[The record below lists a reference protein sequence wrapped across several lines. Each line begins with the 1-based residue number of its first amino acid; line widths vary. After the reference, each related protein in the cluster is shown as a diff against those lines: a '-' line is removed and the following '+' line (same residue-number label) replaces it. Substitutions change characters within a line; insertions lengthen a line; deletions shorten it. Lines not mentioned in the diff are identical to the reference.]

1 MDIILGS
8 PRGFCAG
15 VVRAIDIVELAL
27 ARLGK
32 PIYIRH
38 EIIHNQFIVNDLA
51 NKGAIFVDELS
62 EVPDGNVVIFSAHG
76 VSPVVRSEAELR
88 GLKILDAT
96 CPLVTKVHLEAK
108 KYAGEGFTII
118 LVGHKGHP
126 ETIGTAGE
134 APSKTI
140 VVETVADTETVEI
153 PDPERVVVL
162 TQTTLSV
169 DDTREIVESLTHR
182 FPNIVVR
189 NDICYATSNR
199 QMAAKLVAEDADVV
213 LVIGAANSS
222 NSNRLREVVQ
232 DLGIPSFLING
243 PEEIPSTMLQT
254 NHKIGI
260 VSGASTPEILVQRV
274 IEELKPAN
282 IFNLTVVEEDVKFAL
297 PKELT

>member
-260 VSGASTPEILVQRV
+260 VSGASTPEILVERV

>member
-1 MDIILGS
+1 MDIVLGS

-27 ARLGK
+27 ERLGK

-76 VSPVVRSEAELR
+76 VSPSVRAEADLR

-96 CPLVTKVHLEAK
+96 CPLVTKVHVEAK
-108 KYAGEGFTII
+108 KYAGEGFTIV

-140 VVETVADTETVEI
+140 VVETQADIEGLEV
-153 PDPERVVVL
+153 PNPEKVVVL

-169 DDTREIVESLTHR
+169 DDTREIVDSLRLR
-182 FPNIVVR
+182 FPNLVVR

-199 QMAAKLVAEDADVV
+199 QMTAKLVAEDADCV
-213 LVIGAANSS
+213 LVIGAKNSS
-222 NSNRLREVVQ
+222 NSNRLKEVVQ
-232 DLGIPSFLING
+232 ELGIPSYLIGG
-243 PEEIPSTMLQT
+243 PEEIPSELLQSEG
-254 NHKIGI
+254 KIGI

-274 IEELKPAN
+274 IRELKPKN
-282 IFNLTVVEEDVKFAL
+282 IFKVRIVDEDIKFAL
-297 PKELT
+297 PSELT

>member
-169 DDTREIVESLTHR
+169 DDTREIVESLTRR
-182 FPNIVVR
+182 FPNVVVR

-213 LVIGAANSS
+213 LVIGAENSS

-243 PEEIPSTMLQT
+243 PDEIPSTVLQP
-254 NHKIGI
+254 NNKIGI

-274 IEELKPAN
+274 IDELKPAN
-282 IFNLTVVEEDVKFAL
+282 IFNLFPVWRVSS
-297 PKELT
+297 

>member
-169 DDTREIVESLTHR
+169 DDTREIVEALTRR
-182 FPNIVVR
+182 FPNVVVR

-213 LVIGAANSS
+213 LVIGAGNSS
-222 NSNRLREVVQ
+222 NSNRLREGVQ
-232 DLGIPSFLING
+232 DLGIPSFLIKG
-243 PEEIPSTMLQT
+243 PDEIPSTVLQP
-254 NHKIGI
+254 NNKIGI

-274 IEELKPAN
+274 IDELKPAN

>member
-27 ARLGK
+27 KRIGK

-38 EIIHNQFIVNDLA
+38 EIIHNQFIVDDLA
-51 NKGAIFVDELS
+51 EKGAIFVDELS

-76 VSPVVRSEAELR
+76 VSPAVRSEAELR

-108 KYAGEGFTII
+108 KYAGDGFTII

-126 ETIGTAGE
+126 ETIGTSGE
-134 APSKTI
+134 APSRTI

-169 DDTREIVESLTHR
+169 DDTREIVDSLTRR
-182 FPNIVVR
+182 FPKIVVR

-199 QMAAKLVAEDADVV
+199 QMAAKLVAEDAEVV
-213 LVIGAANSS
+213 LVIGAKNSS

-243 PEEIPSTMLQT
+243 PEEIPSRMLHAK
-254 NHKIGI
+254 NKIGI

-274 IEELKPAN
+274 IEKLKPGN

>member
-169 DDTREIVESLTHR
+169 DDTREIVESLTRR
-182 FPNIVVR
+182 FPNVVVR

-213 LVIGAANSS
+213 LVIGAGNSS

-243 PEEIPSTMLQT
+243 PDEIPSTVLQPNT
-254 NHKIGI
+254 KIGI

-274 IEELKPAN
+274 IDELKPAN
-282 IFNLTVVEEDVKFAL
+282 IVNLTVVEEDVKFAL
-297 PKELT
+297 PKGLT